1 MENHCAACDDKS
13 TSRWLVIRTVVAAL
27 LSIPLVL
34 QMFGVPV
41 PPLIQGILATIV
53 QFFSGYVFY
62 LGAYQGLKR
71 ASVGMDALVALG
83 TSAAYFFSLY
93 VVFFEPGR
101 GLYFE
106 TSSVLISFILIG
118 RLLEQRATDK
128 ARGGMKAL
136 LSLQPKM
143 AWVKEGEE
151 WKEIPTVEVSL
162 GALFRVRPGD
172 RVPVDGVVVEGASVI
187 DESMLTGESLVVEKQ
202 LESPVYAGTINK
214 HGSLVAK
221 ATKVGEETALGHIVR
236 LVREAQG
243 SKAPIERLADKISA
257 VFVPIVLVVALL
269 TWVLWWWIAGMGG
282 EGIINAVA
290 VLVIACPCA
299 LGLATPMVIIV
310 ACAKGA
316 EMGVLIKDAAA
327 LEKAQKIER
336 LLVDK
341 TNTVTE
347 GIIKV
352 SRISLDERFWPIAKA
367 LAEASEH
374 PASGAVADALRRQQI
389 VSLPMDQFLSVPG
402 RGVQGEFSEQVYF
415 LGSTTYLAQQGVD
428 QTLLDQALAEEVG
441 MVVALG
447 TKDELLGYFTLS
459 DEIKEGSRE
468 AVKALQQR
476 GIEVILLTG
485 DREKVGE
492 EVANALGVDL
502 FEAEVLPA
510 EKADRVRD
518 AKAAGKVV
526 GMVGDGVNDAPALAA
541 ADVGFAIGSGTDV
554 AMESASVGLMRSHI
568 RGVVHTVDLAKA
580 TFKKVKQNLGFA
592 FGYNILGIPLAAF
605 GFLNPMVAGA
615 AMALSS
621 ISVVLNAISLQ
632 RSRIASVP
640 DKN

>member
-1 MENHCAACDDKS
+1 MENHCAACEGKS
-13 TSRWLVIRTVVAAL
+13 AGRWLIVRTLVAAL
-27 LSIPLVL
+27 FSIPLL
-34 QMFGVPV
+34 LHMFGMPLS
-41 PPLIQGILATIV
+41 PLIQGSLATVV

-62 LGAYQGLKR
+62 IGAYRGLKR
-71 ASVGMDALVALG
+71 ASMGMDTLVALG

-93 VVFFEPGR
+93 VVLFEPSR

-106 TSSVLISFILIG
+106 TSSVLIAFILIG
-118 RLLEQRATDK
+118 RLLEQKATERAQ
-128 ARGGMKAL
+128 GGMKAL

-143 AWVKEGEE
+143 SWVKEGDG
-151 WKEIPTVEVSL
+151 WKEIPTTEV
-162 GALFRVRPGD
+162 ALDAHFRVRPGE
-172 RVPVDGVVVEGASVI
+172 RVPVDGEVVEGASAI

-202 LESPVYAGTINK
+202 VGSPVFAGTVNK

-236 LVREAQG
+236 LVRAAQN
-243 SKAPIERLADKISA
+243 SKAPIERLADKISS
-257 VFVPIVLVVALL
+257 VFVPIVLAVAVI
-269 TWVLWWWIAGMGG
+269 TWLLWWLAAGNGA
-282 EGIINAVA
+282 EGVMSAVA

-316 EMGVLIKDAAA
+316 EMGVLVKDAAA

-347 GIIKV
+347 GVIKV
-352 SRISLDERFWPIAKA
+352 SRVQLDDRFWPIAKA

-374 PASGAVADALRRQQI
+374 PASGAVADALRQQQI
-389 VSLPMDQFLSVPG
+389 VSLPMNQFLSIPG
-402 RGVQGEFSEQVYF
+402 RGVQAEFGDKVYF
-415 LGSTTYLAQQGVD
+415 LGSTTYLAEQGVD
-428 QTLLDQALAEEVG
+428 REALDRALEEEVG

-447 TKDELLGYFTLS
+447 TKEELLGYFTLS
-459 DEIKEGSRE
+459 DEIREGSRE
-468 AVKALQQR
+468 AVKALQER

-485 DREKVGE
+485 DREKVAE

-510 EKADRVRD
+510 EKADRVKD
-518 AKAAGKVV
+518 AKTAGKVV

-568 RGVVHTVDLAKA
+568 RGVVHTVDLAKE
-580 TFKKVKQNLGFA
+580 TFKKIKQNLAFA

-605 GFLNPMVAGA
+605 GFLNPIIAGV

-621 ISVVLNAISLQ
+621 ISVVLNALSLQ
-632 RSRIASVP
+632 RIRIP
-640 DKN
+640 KNL

>member
-1 MENHCAACDDKS
+1 MENHCAACEGKS
-13 TSRWLVIRTVVAAL
+13 AGRWLIARTLVATL
-27 LSIPLVL
+27 FSIPLL
-34 QMFGVPV
+34 LHMFGMPLS
-41 PPLIQGILATIV
+41 PLIQGSLATVV

-62 LGAYQGLKR
+62 IGAYRGLKR
-71 ASVGMDALVALG
+71 ASLGMDALVALG

-93 VVFFEPGR
+93 VVFFEPSR

-118 RLLEQRATDK
+118 RLLEQKATERAQ
-128 ARGGMKAL
+128 GGMKAL

-143 AWVKEGEE
+143 SWVKEGEE
-151 WKEIPTVEVSL
+151 WKEIPTTEV
-162 GALFRVRPGD
+162 ALDAHFRVRPGE
-172 RVPVDGVVVEGASVI
+172 RVPVDGEVVEGASAV

-202 LESPVYAGTINK
+202 AGSPVFAGTVNK

-236 LVREAQG
+236 LVREAQS
-243 SKAPIERLADKISA
+243 SKAPIERLADKISS
-257 VFVPIVLVVALL
+257 VFVPIVLAVALI
-269 TWVLWWWIAGMGG
+269 TWLLWWLVAGNGA
-282 EGIINAVA
+282 EGVMSAVA

-316 EMGVLIKDAAA
+316 EMGVLVKDAAA

-347 GIIKV
+347 GVIKV
-352 SRISLDERFWPIAKA
+352 SRIQLDDRFWPIAKA

-374 PASGAVADALRRQQI
+374 PASGAVADALRQQQI
-389 VSLPMDQFLSVPG
+389 VSLPMDQFLSIPG
-402 RGVQGEFSEQVYF
+402 RGVQAEFGEKVYF
-415 LGSTTYLAQQGVD
+415 LGSTTYLAEQGVD
-428 QTLLDQALAEEVG
+428 QEVLDRALEEEVG

-447 TKDELLGYFTLS
+447 TKEELLGYFTLS
-459 DEIKEGSRE
+459 DEIREGSRE

-485 DREKVGE
+485 DREKVAE

-510 EKADRVRD
+510 EKAERVKA

-568 RGVVHTVDLAKA
+568 RGVVHTVDLAKE
-580 TFKKVKQNLGFA
+580 TFKKVKQNLAFA
-592 FGYNILGIPLAAF
+592 FGYNMLGIPLAAF
-605 GFLNPMVAGA
+605 GLLNPIIAGV

-621 ISVVLNAISLQ
+621 ISVVLNALSLQ
-632 RSRIASVP
+632 RKKI
-640 DKN
+640 

>member
-1 MENHCAACDDKS
+1 MENHCAACEGKS
-13 TSRWLVIRTVVAAL
+13 AGRWLIVRTLVAAL
-27 LSIPLVL
+27 FSIPLL
-34 QMFGVPV
+34 LHMFGMPLS
-41 PPLIQGILATIV
+41 PLIQGSLATVV

-62 LGAYQGLKR
+62 IGAYRGLKR
-71 ASVGMDALVALG
+71 ASVGMDTLVALG

-93 VVFFEPGR
+93 VVLFEPSR

-106 TSSVLISFILIG
+106 TSSVLIAFILIG
-118 RLLEQRATDK
+118 RLLEQKATERAQ
-128 ARGGMKAL
+128 GGMKAL

-143 AWVKEGEE
+143 SWVKEGDG
-151 WKEIPTVEVSL
+151 WKEIPTTEV
-162 GALFRVRPGD
+162 ALDAHFRVRPGE
-172 RVPVDGVVVEGASVI
+172 RVPVDGEVVEGASAI

-202 LESPVYAGTINK
+202 VGSPVFAGTVNK

-236 LVREAQG
+236 LVRAAQN
-243 SKAPIERLADKISA
+243 SKAPIERLADKISS
-257 VFVPIVLVVALL
+257 VFVPIVLAVAVI
-269 TWVLWWWIAGMGG
+269 TWLLWWLAAGNGA
-282 EGIINAVA
+282 EGVMSAVA

-316 EMGVLIKDAAA
+316 EMGVLVKDAAA

-347 GIIKV
+347 GVIKV
-352 SRISLDERFWPIAKA
+352 SRVQLDDRFWPIAKA

-374 PASGAVADALRRQQI
+374 PASGAVADALRQQQI
-389 VSLPMDQFLSVPG
+389 VSLPMNQFLSIPG
-402 RGVQGEFSEQVYF
+402 RGVQAEFGDKVYF
-415 LGSTTYLAQQGVD
+415 LGSTTYLAEQGVD
-428 QTLLDQALAEEVG
+428 REALDRALEEEVG

-447 TKDELLGYFTLS
+447 TKEELLGYFTLS
-459 DEIKEGSRE
+459 DEIREGSRE
-468 AVKALQQR
+468 AVKALQER

-485 DREKVGE
+485 DREKVAE

-510 EKADRVRD
+510 EKADRVKD
-518 AKAAGKVV
+518 AKTAGKVV

-568 RGVVHTVDLAKA
+568 RGVVHTVDLAKE
-580 TFKKVKQNLGFA
+580 TFKKIKQNLAFA

-605 GFLNPMVAGA
+605 GFLNPIIAGV

-621 ISVVLNAISLQ
+621 ISVVLNALSLQ
-632 RSRIASVP
+632 RIRIP
-640 DKN
+640 KNL